1 MDILGFCMMVA
12 WGAAAAAFA
21 WYAASVAGEV
31 TYVTLADGRRQ
42 ERSIPL
48 LFKLLLPLTHNFYP
62 LIRRSIFAKP
72 VADAQTLLIQ
82 GGFEGLISAEEFVS
96 LQLMLL
102 WLPPKLWLYN
112 VVKRR
117 HMSIMKALPFV
128 LDLLTLSVEAG
139 MDFISALQRNCKSR
153 RLDPLNEE
161 LLRMTKEIQVGS
173 SRKEALR
180 NMALRVKQSD
190 LKAVAF
196 ALIQADEL
204 GVSIG
209 AILRIQSEQLRS
221 RRFDRAEKLAA
232 EAPVKMLGPLLLC
245 IFPSVFIILLGPV
258 LSQALKGNWYWQLNL
273 YFISRQGSWL
283 ENVLRFRK
291 EGFASEDLRLMM
303 CTFLTRSFPATT
315 VFLRSTTGMCA

>member
-48 LFKLLLPLTHNFYP
+48 LFKLLLPLAHNFYP

-173 SRKEALR
+173 SRKEALK

-258 LSQALKGNWYWQLNL
+258 LSQALKGNW
-273 YFISRQGSWL
+273 
-283 ENVLRFRK
+283 
-291 EGFASEDLRLMM
+291 
-303 CTFLTRSFPATT
+303 
-315 VFLRSTTGMCA
+315 